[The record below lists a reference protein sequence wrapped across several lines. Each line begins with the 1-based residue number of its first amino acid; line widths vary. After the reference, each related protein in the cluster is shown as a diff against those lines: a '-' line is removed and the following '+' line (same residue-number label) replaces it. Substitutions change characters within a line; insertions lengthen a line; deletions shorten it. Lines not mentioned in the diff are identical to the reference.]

1 MHRIVFLHFLCSLG
15 IFFGLWPST
24 PKSIREIEKTW
35 NFIEKTDKFS
45 EEVID
50 GLFKNLDK
58 KIEHPHVKL
67 QVQDAETIERETKKE
82 NDEFANLYKKF
93 NEVNDA
99 AT

>member
-1 MHRIVFLHFLCSLG
+1 MFLHFLCSLG

-45 EEVID
+45 EEVSD

-82 NDEFANLYKKF
+82 NDEFVNLYKKS